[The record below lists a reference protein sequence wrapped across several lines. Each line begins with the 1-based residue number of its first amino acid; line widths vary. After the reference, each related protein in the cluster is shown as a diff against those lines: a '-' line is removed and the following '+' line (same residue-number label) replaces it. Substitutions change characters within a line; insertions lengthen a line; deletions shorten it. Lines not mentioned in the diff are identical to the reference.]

1 MMGLVGRL
9 TEVDGGQEGE
19 NKRLQERN
27 QEFQAVHENHEG
39 GREDANAVT
48 GGHRLSSLAENED
61 QAHERQDD
69 DVSRADVRR
78 QTDHQHDRLQEHA
91 HNLNRN
97 DDGHHKQRHARRP
110 KQVAPV
116 VLVAVQCGDQEHQRG
131 KHHGDAKGS
140 RHIEPSDERHQAEK
154 VCKEDEEEHRHQEGQ
169 ELVRTLLTNVGDGNL
184 VAQEQHHWLEGVG
197 QPCWSL
203 ALTVFVAARHA
214 TEQHHHQTEHE
225 QHAEDGLG
233 DAEVVHHRTT
243 VRVVTVLVVSVI
255 IMVVTGMVAV
265 LVVSVVTMVVT
276 RVIAMVVLT
285 RQRDVPM
292 AQRVRRA

>member
-39 GREDANAVT
+39 GRKDAYAVT

-69 DVSRADVRR
+69 DMSRADVRR

-116 VLVAVQCGDQEHQRG
+116 VLVAVQRGDQEHQRG

-140 RHIEPSDERHQAEK
+140 RHIESSNEGNQAQE
-154 VCKEDEEEHRHQEGQ
+154 VCKKDEEEHCHQEGQ
-169 ELVRTLLTNVGDGNL
+169 ELVCSLLSNVGNGDL
-184 VAQEQHHWLEGVG
+184 VTQEHHHWLEGVG
-197 QPCWSL
+197 QPGWSL
-203 ALTVFVAARHA
+203 ALTVLVAARHSA
-214 TEQHHHQTEHE
+214 KQHNHQSEHE
-225 QHAEDGLG
+225 QHPEDGLG
-233 DAEVVHHRTT
+233 DAEVVHRRTV
-243 VRVVTVLVVSVI
+243 VRVVVVP
-255 IMVVTGMVAV
+255 
-265 LVVSVVTMVVT
+265 VVSVVTMVVT
-276 RVIAMVVLT
+276 GMVFVIVTGVTVVVA

-292 AQRVRRA
+292 AQCVGRS

>member
-39 GREDANAVT
+39 GREDAYAVT

-69 DVSRADVRR
+69 NVSRADVRR

-97 DDGHHKQRHARRP
+97 DDGHHEQRNARRP

-116 VLVAVQCGDQEHQRG
+116 VLVAVQRGDQEHQRG

-140 RHIEPSDERHQAEK
+140 RHIEPSDERHQAEE

-169 ELVRTLLTNVGDGNL
+169 ELVRPLLSNVGNGDL
-184 VAQEQHHWLEGVG
+184 ISKEQHHRFERVG
-197 QPCWSL
+197 QPCWGL

-214 TEQHHHQTEHE
+214 TEQHHHQPEHE
-225 QHAEDGLG
+225 QHPEDGLG
-233 DAEVVHHRTT
+233 DAEVVHNWT
-243 VRVVTVLVVSVI
+243 VVCVVA
-255 IMVVTGMVAV
+255 MP
-265 LVVSVVTMVVT
+265 VVSVVTMVVT
-276 RVIAMVVLT
+276 GMVAVIVTSVTVVVT
-285 RQRDVPM
+285 RKCDVPM
-292 AQRVRRA
+292 AQRIGRA